1 MASHGLS
8 SSRSFR
14 KFIVLLMS
22 LASVRLLA
30 PKNLRTKRRLA
41 ESLSGGNQDH
51 QSLVSPPESSMSA
64 SSSQPVPLHGRFPTV
79 PSLPLQTTRGV
90 VETTAK
96 PPSPTGR
103 VLPQQSQNA
112 MSREALLPSPN
123 VAALNLED
131 FRRNMDRHGY
141 HVIDNALR
149 KSWCDQVSEELERL
163 KPAMRPEKSYQRW
176 CCCKVFLHEIQS
188 GSSVSDLKLGT
199 VAGTLQGIDSIDLV
213 RNRTYQDISE
223 TALNG
228 VEMLLGERE
237 MSFCGFWQTVNH
249 NGESK
254 GQPLHF
260 DVEENLGRGLA
271 IYLCLSKDWSAMYDG
286 QLRVH
291 PFPFKPKDVAPR
303 YNRMVIFDPTFLM
316 SRLMPSSSPK
326 EGWWLCMWLKGG
338 QFRPPQNIPLPAE
351 LKQSLRFLYDA
362 RKRVY
367 IMRVIL
373 LSEVATPYRCFLVYE
388 VHKEESVRESI
399 RGLSPRTMENVVRV
413 FHQQAHRVEAAF
425 PTDFL
430 LLLKKHLPLNYFPG
444 A

>member
-1 MASHGLS
+1 
-8 SSRSFR
+8 
-14 KFIVLLMS
+14 MS

-163 KPAMRPEKSYQRW
+163 KPAMRPEK
-176 CCCKVFLHEIQS
+176 VFLHEIQS

-199 VAGTLQGIDSIDLV
+199 VAGALQGIDSIDLV

-237 MSFCGFWQTVNH
+237 MRSLVLSLNH
-249 NGESK
+249 KFPEYRLEEGVLDVKLRYINPGESK

-373 LSEVATPYRCFLVYE
+373 LSE
-388 VHKEESVRESI
+388 KEESVRESI

>member
-163 KPAMRPEKSYQRW
+163 KPAMRPEK
-176 CCCKVFLHEIQS
+176 VFLHEIQS

-199 VAGTLQGIDSIDLV
+199 VAGALQGIDSIDLV

-237 MSFCGFWQTVNH
+237 M
-249 NGESK
+249 
-254 GQPLHF
+254 
-260 DVEENLGRGLA
+260 R
-271 IYLCLSKDWSAMYDG
+271 
-286 QLRVH
+286 
-291 PFPFKPKDVAPR
+291 
-303 YNRMVIFDPTFLM
+303 
-316 SRLMPSSSPK
+316 
-326 EGWWLCMWLKGG
+326 
-338 QFRPPQNIPLPAE
+338 
-351 LKQSLRFLYDA
+351 
-362 RKRVY
+362 
-367 IMRVIL
+367 
-373 LSEVATPYRCFLVYE
+373 
-388 VHKEESVRESI
+388 
-399 RGLSPRTMENVVRV
+399 
-413 FHQQAHRVEAAF
+413 
-425 PTDFL
+425 
-430 LLLKKHLPLNYFPG
+430 
-444 A
+444 